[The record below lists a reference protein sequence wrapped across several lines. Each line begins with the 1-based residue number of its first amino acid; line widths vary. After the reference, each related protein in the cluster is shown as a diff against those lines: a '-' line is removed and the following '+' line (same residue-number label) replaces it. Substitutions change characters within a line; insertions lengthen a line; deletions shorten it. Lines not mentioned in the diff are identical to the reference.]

1 MENFANKVRDK
12 LPMLLRDIVD
22 KSVSA
27 EDADMLLAGAMATM
41 SATLPNVYGVYDRRR
56 VYPNLYLFVSA
67 EASVG
72 KGRLALCKE
81 LVKPI
86 HRELRTQYLVE
97 VEMIKK
103 ALEEK
108 GKRTDGIEIRVPQKA
123 LFLPANASSTAVY
136 QTLNDNGGRGLIFE
150 TEGDTLANMLKQ
162 DYGNFS
168 DGLRK
173 AFHHEMVSYMRRK
186 EREWVEIEVPQLSV
200 VLAGTPRQIESLMPN
215 VENGLFSRFLLLRL
229 ALREEWKD
237 VFAKEVGCESD
248 DEMFAEFGRRFFR
261 FYKHLCDLDGEV
273 QFVLTHKQEQEFNLR
288 FGALQSEMISGEGY
302 DMVASVRRLGLIT
315 FRLAMILSVLRM
327 EGEEIDSSRQL
338 ICADED
344 FGVAITLMEALVE
357 HSLAVY
363 HELDSANSAS
373 SATVQGAKDA
383 KNECKRQ
390 LIAELSDQ
398 FSNRDA
404 ELIGVKLNFSRRT
417 VYGYL
422 SELQSEGTIERVK
435 IGQYKK
441 ILPSVVSTVNSQ
453 QTSPDG
459 DCRPL
464 TVDCR
469 A

>member
-27 EDADMLLAGAMATM
+27 EDADMLLVGAMATI
-41 SATLPNVYGVYDRRR
+41 SATLPNVYGVYDRRK
-56 VYPNLYLFVSA
+56 VYPNLYFFVSA

-86 HRELRTQYLVE
+86 HCELRTQYAVE
-97 VEMIKK
+97 VEMIRK

-186 EREWVEIEVPQLSV
+186 EREWVEIEEPQLSV
-200 VLAGTPRQIESLMPN
+200 VLAGTPRQILNLIPDA
-215 VENGLFSRFLLLRL
+215 ENGLFSRFIVLRMSL
-229 ALREEWKD
+229 NEMWKN
-237 VFAKEVGCESD
+237 VFATEVGCESD
-248 DEMFAEFGRRFFR
+248 DEVFAEFGRRFFR
-261 FYKHLCDLDGEV
+261 FYKHLCDLDGEIK
-273 QFVLTHKQEQEFNLR
+273 FVLTRAQEEQFNHH
-288 FGALQSEMISGEGY
+288 FAQLQAGMINREGY

-315 FRLAMILSVLRM
+315 FRLAMILSALRL
-327 EGEEIDSSRQL
+327 EGEEID
-338 ICADED
+338 
-344 FGVAITLMEALVE
+344 
-357 HSLAVY
+357 
-363 HELDSANSAS
+363 
-373 SATVQGAKDA
+373 
-383 KNECKRQ
+383 CKRQ
-390 LIAELSDQ
+390 LICSSEDFDVAIEMTKALVTHAVEVYHEMGENAENAKLQ
-398 FSNRDA
+398 G
-404 ELIGVKLNFSRRT
+404 GVKLIQKQELYNRLSVDFTLVDALTIGRDMGVSERT
-417 VYGYL
+417 VNNYL
-422 SELQSEGTIERVK
+422 REMMAENIVKRVK
-435 IGQYKK
+435 HGVYEK
-441 ILPSVVSTVNSQ
+441 SV
-453 QTSPDG
+453 
-459 DCRPL
+459 
-464 TVDCR
+464 
-469 A
+469 

>member
-136 QTLNDNGGRGLIFE
+136 QTLNDNGSRGLIFE
-150 TEGDTLANMLKQ
+150 TEGDTLANMLKS

-186 EREWVEIEVPQLSV
+186 EREWVEIEEPQLSV
-200 VLAGTPRQIESLMPN
+200 VLSGTPRQIESLMPN

-248 DEMFAEFGRRFFR
+248 DEVFAEFGRRFFR
-261 FYKHLCDLDGEV
+261 FYRHLCDLDDEV
-273 QFVLTHKQEQEFNLR
+273 QFVLTRKQEQAFNSR

-315 FRLAMILSVLRM
+315 FRLAMILSVLRL

-344 FGVAITLMEALVE
+344 FGVAMTLMEALVE

-363 HELDSANSAS
+363 HELDSASSAS
-373 SATVQGAKDA
+373 SATVQGCKDV
-383 KNECKRQ
+383 KNECKCQ
-390 LIAELSDQ
+390 FIAELSDE

-435 IGQYKK
+435 LGRYRKRLQI
-441 ILPSVVSTVNSQ
+441 TDNSQ
-453 QTSPDG
+453 V
-459 DCRPL
+459 RMV
-464 TVDCR
+464 TVDR
-469 A
+469 RP

>member
-27 EDADMLLAGAMATM
+27 EDADMLLAGAMATL

-150 TEGDTLANMLKQ
+150 TEGDTLANMLKS

-186 EREWVEIEVPQLSV
+186 EREWVEIEEPQLSV
-200 VLAGTPRQIESLMPN
+200 VLAGTPRQIEALMPN

-237 VFAKEVGCESD
+237 VFAKEVGCKSD
-248 DEMFAEFGRRFFR
+248 DEVFAEFGRRFFR
-261 FYKHLCDLDGEV
+261 FYRHLCDLDDEV
-273 QFVLTHKQEQEFNLR
+273 QFVLTRKQEQAFNLR

-315 FRLAMILSVLRM
+315 FRLAMILSVLRL
-327 EGEEIDSSRQL
+327 EGEEIDYRREL
-338 ICADED
+338 ICTDDD
-344 FGVAITLMEALVE
+344 FGTAMTMMEALMS
-357 HSLAVY
+357 HSVDVY
-363 HELDSANSAS
+363 HEIDGESAKSAS
-373 SATVQGAKDA
+373 SAQCKEV
-383 KNECKRQ
+383 KNEWKSR
-390 LIAELSDQ
+390 LLSELNDE
-398 FSNRDA
+398 FTNRDA
-404 ELIGVKLNFSRRT
+404 ESVGAKMEFSRRT

-422 SELQSEGTIERVK
+422 REMLEEDKIKRVRYGVYRK
-435 IGQYKK
+435 LK
-441 ILPSVVSTVNSQ
+441 
-453 QTSPDG
+453 
-459 DCRPL
+459 CEM
-464 TVDCR
+464 
-469 A
+469 

>member
-27 EDADMLLAGAMATM
+27 EDADMLLVGAMATI
-41 SATLPNVYGVYDRRR
+41 SATLPNVYGVYDRRK
-56 VYPNLYLFVSA
+56 VYPNLYFFVSA

-86 HRELRTQYLVE
+86 HRELRTQYAVE

-150 TEGDTLANMLKQ
+150 TEGDTLSNMLKS

-186 EREWVEIEVPQLSV
+186 EREWVEIEEPQLSV
-200 VLAGTPRQIESLMPN
+200 VLAGTPRQILNLIPDA
-215 VENGLFSRFLLLRL
+215 ENGLFSRFIVLRMSL
-229 ALREEWKD
+229 NEMWKN
-237 VFAKEVGCESD
+237 VFATEVGCESD
-248 DEMFAEFGRRFFR
+248 DEVFAEFGRRFFR
-261 FYKHLCDLDGEV
+261 FYKHLCDLDGEIK
-273 QFVLTHKQEQEFNLR
+273 FVLTRAQEEQFNHH
-288 FGALQSEMISGEGY
+288 FAQLQAGMINREGY

-315 FRLAMILSVLRM
+315 FRLAMILSVLRL
-327 EGEEIDSSRQL
+327 EGEEID
-338 ICADED
+338 
-344 FGVAITLMEALVE
+344 
-357 HSLAVY
+357 
-363 HELDSANSAS
+363 
-373 SATVQGAKDA
+373 
-383 KNECKRQ
+383 CKRQ
-390 LIAELSDQ
+390 LICSSEDFDVAIEMTKALVTHAVEVYHEMSENAENAKLQ
-398 FSNRDA
+398 G
-404 ELIGVKLNFSRRT
+404 GVKLIQKRELYNRLSVDFTLVDALTIGRDMGVSERT
-417 VYGYL
+417 VNNYL
-422 SELQSEGTIERVK
+422 REMMAENIVKRVK
-435 IGQYKK
+435 HGVYEK
-441 ILPSVVSTVNSQ
+441 SV
-453 QTSPDG
+453 
-459 DCRPL
+459 
-464 TVDCR
+464 
-469 A
+469 

>member
-27 EDADMLLAGAMATM
+27 EDADMLLAGAMATL

-81 LVKPI
+81 LVRPI
-86 HRELRTQYLVE
+86 HRELRTQYLTE

-103 ALEEK
+103 ALEEN
-108 GKRTDGIEIRVPQKA
+108 GKRTDGVEIRVPQKA

-173 AFHHEMVSYMRRK
+173 AFHHETVSYMRRK
-186 EREWVEIEVPQLSV
+186 EREWVEIEEPQLSV
-200 VLAGTPRQIESLMPN
+200 VLAGTPRQIEALIPN
-215 VENGLFSRFLLLRL
+215 TENGLFSRFLMLRL
-229 ALREEWKD
+229 TLKEEWKD
-237 VFAKEVGCESD
+237 VFAKELGYVSD
-248 DEMFAEFGRRFFR
+248 DELFRDFGARFHR
-261 FYKHLCDLDGEV
+261 FYKTLCDLDGEMK
-273 QFVLTHKQEQEFNLR
+273 FVMTRKQECEFNRR
-288 FGALQSEMISGEGY
+288 FALMQSEMIGGEGM

-315 FRLAMILSVLRM
+315 FRLAMILSVLRL
-327 EGEEIDSSRQL
+327 EGEEIDYRREL
-338 ICADED
+338 ICTDDD
-344 FGVAITLMEALVE
+344 FETAMTMMEALMS
-357 HSLAVY
+357 HSVDVY
-363 HELDSANSAS
+363 HEIDGESAKSAS
-373 SATVQGAKDA
+373 SAQCKEV
-383 KNECKRQ
+383 KNEWKSR
-390 LIAELSDQ
+390 LLSELNDE
-398 FSNRDA
+398 FTNRDA
-404 ELIGVKLNFSRRT
+404 ESVGAKMELSRRT

-422 SELQSEGTIERVK
+422 REMLEEDKIKRVRYGVYRK
-435 IGQYKK
+435 LKVE
-441 ILPSVVSTVNSQ
+441 S
-453 QTSPDG
+453 
-459 DCRPL
+459 
-464 TVDCR
+464 
-469 A
+469 

>member
-27 EDADMLLAGAMATM
+27 EDADMLLVGAMATI

-86 HRELRTQYLVE
+86 HCELRTQYAVE
-97 VEMIKK
+97 VEMIRK

-186 EREWVEIEVPQLSV
+186 EREWVEIEEPQLSV
-200 VLAGTPRQIESLMPN
+200 VLAGTPRQILNLIPDA
-215 VENGLFSRFLLLRL
+215 ENGLFSRFIVLRMSL
-229 ALREEWKD
+229 NEMWKN
-237 VFAKEVGCESD
+237 VFATEIGCESD
-248 DEMFAEFGRRFFR
+248 DEVFAEFGRRFFR
-261 FYKHLCDLDGEV
+261 FYKHLCDLDGEIK
-273 QFVLTHKQEQEFNLR
+273 FVLTRAQEEQFNHH
-288 FGALQSEMISGEGY
+288 FAQLQAGMIDREGY

-315 FRLAMILSVLRM
+315 FRLAMILSVLRL
-327 EGEEIDSSRQL
+327 EGEDIDSSRQL
-338 ICADED
+338 ICSSED
-344 FGVAITLMEALVE
+344 FDVAMEMTKALATHAVE
-357 HSLAVY
+357 VY
-363 HELDSANSAS
+363 HEMGENAENANA
-373 SATVQGAKDA
+373 QG
-383 KNECKRQ
+383 
-390 LIAELSDQ
+390 
-398 FSNRDA
+398 
-404 ELIGVKLNFSRRT
+404 GVKLTHKRELLCRLETKFTLADAIVIGREMS
-417 VYGYL
+417 L
-422 SELQSEGTIERVK
+422 SERTINSYLREMVAENIVKRVK
-435 IGQYKK
+435 HGVYEK
-441 ILPSVVSTVNSQ
+441 SV
-453 QTSPDG
+453 
-459 DCRPL
+459 
-464 TVDCR
+464 
-469 A
+469 

>member
-186 EREWVEIEVPQLSV
+186 EREWVEIEEPQLSV
-200 VLAGTPRQIESLMPN
+200 VLAGTPRQIEALMPN

-248 DEMFAEFGRRFFR
+248 DEVFAEFGRRFFR
-261 FYKHLCDLDGEV
+261 FYRHLCDLDDEV
-273 QFVLTHKQEQEFNLR
+273 QFVLTRKQEQAFNSR

-315 FRLAMILSVLRM
+315 FRLAMILSVLRL
-327 EGEEIDSSRQL
+327 EGEVIESSRQL

-344 FGVAITLMEALVE
+344 FGVAMTLMEALVE

-363 HELDSANSAS
+363 HELDSAS
-373 SATVQGAKDA
+373 SATVQGCKDV
-383 KNECKRQ
+383 KNECKCQ
-390 LIAELSDQ
+390 FIAELSDD

-417 VYGYL
+417 VYSYL

-435 IGQYKK
+435 LGKYRKRVQITEY
-441 ILPSVVSTVNSQ
+441 
-453 QTSPDG
+453 
-459 DCRPL
+459 R
-464 TVDCR
+464 
-469 A
+469 

>member
-27 EDADMLLAGAMATM
+27 EDADMLLAGAMATI

-186 EREWVEIEVPQLSV
+186 EREWVEIEEPQLSV
-200 VLAGTPRQIESLMPN
+200 VLAGTPRQIEALMPN

-248 DEMFAEFGRRFFR
+248 DEVFAEFGRRFFR
-261 FYKHLCDLDGEV
+261 FYKHLCDLDCEMR
-273 QFVLTHKQEQEFNLR
+273 FVLTRAQEERFNHH
-288 FGALQSEMISGEGY
+288 FAQLQVGMIDREGY

-315 FRLAMILSVLRM
+315 FRLAMILSVLRL

-338 ICADED
+338 ICSSED
-344 FGVAITLMEALVE
+344 FDVAMEMTKALVT
-357 HSLAVY
+357 HAVEMY
-363 HELDSANSAS
+363 HEMGENAENANAQGGVKFAQKRELLSKLSDEFTSAS
-373 SATVQGAKDA
+373 A
-383 KNECKRQ
+383 
-390 LIAELSDQ
+390 IA
-398 FSNRDA
+398 
-404 ELIGVKLNFSRRT
+404 IGQEMR
-417 VYGYL
+417 L
-422 SELQSEGTIERVK
+422 SERTINSYLREMVAENIVKRVK
-435 IGQYKK
+435 HGMYEKSI
-441 ILPSVVSTVNSQ
+441 
-453 QTSPDG
+453 
-459 DCRPL
+459 
-464 TVDCR
+464 
-469 A
+469 

>member
-27 EDADMLLAGAMATM
+27 EDADMLLVGAMATL

-86 HRELRTQYLVE
+86 HCELRTQYAVE
-97 VEMIKK
+97 VEMIRK

-150 TEGDTLANMLKQ
+150 TEGDTLSNMLKS

-186 EREWVEIEVPQLSV
+186 EREWVEIEEPQLSV
-200 VLAGTPRQIESLMPN
+200 VLAGTPRQILNLIPDA
-215 VENGLFSRFLLLRL
+215 ENGLFSRFMVLRMSL
-229 ALREEWKD
+229 NEMWKN

-248 DEMFAEFGRRFFR
+248 DEVFAEFGRRFFR
-261 FYKHLCDLDGEV
+261 FNKHLCDLDGEIK
-273 QFVLTHKQEQEFNLR
+273 FVLTRAQEEQFNHH
-288 FGALQSEMISGEGY
+288 FAQLQAGMINREGY

-315 FRLAMILSVLRM
+315 FRLAMILSVLRL
-327 EGEEIDSSRQL
+327 EGEEID
-338 ICADED
+338 
-344 FGVAITLMEALVE
+344 
-357 HSLAVY
+357 
-363 HELDSANSAS
+363 
-373 SATVQGAKDA
+373 
-383 KNECKRQ
+383 CKRQ
-390 LIAELSDQ
+390 LICSSEDFDVAIEMTKALVTHAVEVYHEMGENAENAKLQ
-398 FSNRDA
+398 G
-404 ELIGVKLNFSRRT
+404 GVKLIQKRELYNRLSVDFTLVDALTIGRDMGVSERT
-417 VYGYL
+417 VNNYL
-422 SELQSEGTIERVK
+422 REMMAENIVKRVK
-435 IGQYKK
+435 HGVYEK
-441 ILPSVVSTVNSQ
+441 SV
-453 QTSPDG
+453 
-459 DCRPL
+459 
-464 TVDCR
+464 
-469 A
+469 

>member
-1 MENFANKVRDK
+1 MKNFANKVRDR
-12 LPMLLRDIVD
+12 LPMLLRDVVD
-22 KSVSA
+22 KSVSV
-27 EDADMLLAGAMATM
+27 EDADMLLAGAMATL

-97 VEMIKK
+97 VEMIRK

-186 EREWVEIEVPQLSV
+186 EREWVEIEESQLSV
-200 VLAGTPRQIESLMPN
+200 VLAGTPRQIEALMPN

-248 DEMFAEFGRRFFR
+248 DEVFAEFGRRFFR
-261 FYKHLCDLDGEV
+261 FYRHLCDLDGEV
-273 QFVLTHKQEQEFNLR
+273 QFVLTRKQEQAFNLR

-315 FRLAMILSVLRM
+315 FRLAMILSVLRL
-327 EGEEIDSSRQL
+327 EGEEIDYRREL
-338 ICADED
+338 ICTDDD
-344 FGVAITLMEALVE
+344 FETAMTMMEALMS
-357 HSLAVY
+357 HSVDVY
-363 HELDSANSAS
+363 HEIDGESAKSAS
-373 SATVQGAKDA
+373 SAQCKEV
-383 KNECKRQ
+383 KNEWKSR
-390 LIAELSDQ
+390 LLSELNDE
-398 FSNRDA
+398 FTNRDA
-404 ELIGVKLNFSRRT
+404 ESVGAKMELSRRT

-422 SELQSEGTIERVK
+422 REMLEEDKIKRVRYGVYRK
-435 IGQYKK
+435 LKVEK
-441 ILPSVVSTVNSQ
+441 VLFSV
-453 QTSPDG
+453 
-459 DCRPL
+459 
-464 TVDCR
+464 
-469 A
+469 

>member
-27 EDADMLLAGAMATM
+27 EDADMLLVGAMATI
-41 SATLPNVYGVYDRRR
+41 SATLPNVYGVYDRRK
-56 VYPNLYLFVSA
+56 VYPNLYFFVSA

-86 HRELRTQYLVE
+86 HCELRMQYAVE
-97 VEMIKK
+97 VEMIRK

-186 EREWVEIEVPQLSV
+186 EREWVEIEEPQLSV
-200 VLAGTPRQIESLMPN
+200 VLAGTPRQILNLIPDA
-215 VENGLFSRFLLLRL
+215 ENGLFSRFIVLRMSL
-229 ALREEWKD
+229 NEMWKN
-237 VFAKEVGCESD
+237 VFATEVGCESD
-248 DEMFAEFGRRFFR
+248 DEVFAEFGRRFFR
-261 FYKHLCDLDGEV
+261 FYKHLCDLDGEIK
-273 QFVLTHKQEQEFNLR
+273 FVLTRAQEEQFNHH
-288 FGALQSEMISGEGY
+288 FAQLQAGMINREGY

-315 FRLAMILSVLRM
+315 FRLAMILSVLRL
-327 EGEEIDSSRQL
+327 EGEEID
-338 ICADED
+338 
-344 FGVAITLMEALVE
+344 
-357 HSLAVY
+357 
-363 HELDSANSAS
+363 
-373 SATVQGAKDA
+373 
-383 KNECKRQ
+383 CKRQ
-390 LIAELSDQ
+390 LICSSEDFDVAIEMTKALVTHAVEVYHEMGENAENAKLQ
-398 FSNRDA
+398 G
-404 ELIGVKLNFSRRT
+404 GVKLIQKRELYNRLSVDFTLVDALTIGRDMGVSERT
-417 VYGYL
+417 VNNYL
-422 SELQSEGTIERVK
+422 REMMAENIVKRVK
-435 IGQYKK
+435 HGVYEK
-441 ILPSVVSTVNSQ
+441 SV
-453 QTSPDG
+453 
-459 DCRPL
+459 
-464 TVDCR
+464 
-469 A
+469 

>member
-1 MENFANKVRDK
+1 MENFANNVRDK

-27 EDADMLLAGAMATM
+27 EDADMLLAGAMATL

-97 VEMIKK
+97 VEMIRK
-103 ALEEK
+103 ALKEK

-186 EREWVEIEVPQLSV
+186 EREWVEIEEPQLSV
-200 VLAGTPRQIESLMPN
+200 VLAGTPRQIEALMPN

-248 DEMFAEFGRRFFR
+248 DEVFAEFGRRFFR
-261 FYKHLCDLDGEV
+261 FYRHLCDLDGEV
-273 QFVLTHKQEQEFNLR
+273 QFVLTRKQEQAFNLR

-315 FRLAMILSVLRM
+315 FRLAMILSVLRL
-327 EGEEIDSSRQL
+327 EGEEIDYRREL
-338 ICADED
+338 ICTDDD
-344 FGVAITLMEALVE
+344 FETAMTMMEALMS
-357 HSLAVY
+357 HSVDVY
-363 HELDSANSAS
+363 HEIDGESAKSAS
-373 SATVQGAKDA
+373 SAQCKEV
-383 KNECKRQ
+383 KNEWKSR
-390 LIAELSDQ
+390 LLSELNDE
-398 FSNRDA
+398 FTNRDA
-404 ELIGVKLNFSRRT
+404 ESVGAKMELSRRT

-422 SELQSEGTIERVK
+422 REMLEEDKIKRVRYGVYRK
-435 IGQYKK
+435 LKVEKVLFSI
-441 ILPSVVSTVNSQ
+441 
-453 QTSPDG
+453 
-459 DCRPL
+459 
-464 TVDCR
+464 
-469 A
+469 